1 VEAGDPDGD
10 RDVRLFRRRFKTPD
24 GTWQTIKTWS
34 VRVSVRGRV
43 QEVSLGVRDRR
54 AAEIEAGK
62 LVQHAELDA
71 VGAGDPFRKHRA
83 TPLATHIADFK
94 TTLSARG
101 VVKKYLADRIDC
113 LEAFVEWANVKFLSD
128 VDLAKA
134 SAWIA
139 DLKARPIL
147 ASDGQPTGETLS
159 PRTVNRHFQALRQF
173 GLWLVRCQRIAFDP
187 FAGLVALNEAVDR
200 RHVRRSFTP
209 REVAKLL
216 AAARRRPLKLAEK
229 QRTRAGVS
237 EPERAR
243 LVALGA
249 ARAAIYAIAVGTGL
263 RRGEIARLRWC
274 DVDLERA
281 RVSVTA
287 ASAKSRR
294 EQSVDLHPNLVLELK
309 AIRPRGA
316 STTDLVFEKRAF
328 PSIRTFWAD
337 LERAR
342 IPRVDAEKRVVDFHA
357 LRTTFISWLAASGAH
372 PRTAQALARHAS
384 IETTMERYTDV
395 RLLDLRGT
403 VARLPLPALDRG
415 ARSRVTPTPAAKDLS
430 PPLSLSSA
438 TSLHLVAPD
447 AQDPRDAEDSQK
459 CRNSR
464 NEVQLAATRMERV
477 MGLEPTTFS
486 LGSRMTPS
494 VTNDQGSTC
503 GGGGAPLSL
512 PLSLPP
518 ADRDALRLARE
529 LLERASDAA
538 DPDALIAAARAL
550 MAAPV
555 RCQGRGGGGDRSEG
569 RSG

>member
-1 VEAGDPDGD
+1 M
-10 RDVRLFRRRFKTPD
+10 RLFRRRFKTPD
-24 GTWQTIKTWS
+24 GQWQTIKTWS

-113 LEAFVEWANVKFLSD
+113 LEAFVEWANVKVLSD

-147 ASDGQPTGETLS
+147 TSDGQPTGVTLS

-187 FAGLVALNEAVDR
+187 FAGLVPQNEAIDR

-209 REVAKLL
+209 HEVAKLL

-243 LVALGA
+243 LVALGG

-294 EQSVDLHPNLVLELK
+294 EQSVDLHPNLVEELK

-316 STTDLVFEKRAF
+316 PTTDLVFAKSVF

-337 LERAR
+337 LARAR
-342 IPRVDAEKRVVDFHA
+342 IPRVDAEGRVVDFHA
-357 LRTTFISWLAASGAH
+357 LRHTFVTWLAASGAH

-403 VARLPLPALDRG
+403 VAKLPMPTLDRR
-415 ARSRVTPTPAAKDLS
+415 AKTRCAPTPAENPLS
-430 PPLSLSSA
+430 LPLSLSGA
-438 TSLHLVAPD
+438 TSLQLVAPRAQEPREVED
-447 AQDPRDAEDSQK
+447 APDRQA
-459 CRNSR
+459 SR
-464 NEVQLAATRMERV
+464 KYAQGTATRMERV

-486 LGSRMTPS
+486 LGSRLPEVVTPCS
-494 VTNDQGSTC
+494 DATSGEASRPLSP
-503 GGGGAPLSL
+503 PLSL
-512 PLSLPP
+512 DPRTANSI
-518 ADRDALRLARE
+518 RLARE
-529 LLERASDAA
+529 LLAQAGSASD
-538 DPDALIAAARAL
+538 PTALIAAARLLLTPAE
-550 MAAPV
+550 AS
-555 RCQGRGGGGDRSEG
+555 D
-569 RSG
+569 SGIARNGAG